1 MQDRKEDTASLS
13 RRFHI
18 ITMGCQ
24 MNQYDSDLA
33 SQILLGM
40 GYLPAENETN
50 ADLILIN
57 TCAVRA
63 RAEQKAFSILGRMIK
78 QKKRAGG
85 LKVGIMGCVAQLY
98 GPDLFTWV
106 PDLDFVIGTR
116 EVEKIKEHVRATEA
130 CSKKMISTGIK
141 IHPPRAPHVSGYFRG
156 RVTAYISIME
166 GCDNFCTYC
175 IVPFT
180 RGREVSRSP
189 EEIKEEVMHLISE
202 GVREITLLG
211 QNVNSYSFGE
221 TNTFGFSSLLRNLSP
236 LKDLLRLRFT
246 TSHPKDLSDD
256 LIRCFKELPNLCPHI
271 HLPFQSGSNRIL
283 RRMNRG
289 YTREHYIRRVAELR
303 QAVPGI
309 AITSDVMV
317 GFPGESLT
325 DFENTLD
332 LMKKIEFDNLYSFK
346 YSDRDGTKAS
356 LLSDK
361 IDDREK
367 TRRLLILQDMQKEI
381 TFRKNRE
388 IVGSERKVL
397 VEGFSRRGHQLTGK
411 TPENKIVNF
420 KGDYSS
426 IGNIVQVLINASSA
440 NSLRGEYISA
450 TAGALS

>member
-1 MQDRKEDTASLS
+1 MPRH
-13 RRFHI
+13 FHI

-24 MNQYDSDLA
+24 MNEYDSDLA

-40 GYLPAENETN
+40 GYLPAENESE

-78 QKKRAGG
+78 QKKKAAG
-85 LKVGIMGCVAQLY
+85 LKVGIMGCVAQRY
-98 GPDLFTWV
+98 GSDLFTWV

-116 EVEKIKEHVRATEA
+116 EIAKIKERVRATEA
-130 CSKKMISTGIK
+130 CSKKTAATEIK
-141 IHPPRAPHVSGYFRG
+141 KHPSQAPRVSGYFRG
-156 RVTAYISIME
+156 RVTAYVSIME

-189 EEIKEEVMHLISE
+189 EDIKEEVMHLISE
-202 GVREITLLG
+202 GIREVTLLG

-221 TNTFGFSSLLRNLSP
+221 PNTFGFSSLLRNLSP
-236 LKDLLRLRFT
+236 LSGLLRLRFT

-256 LIRCFKELPNLCPHI
+256 LIRCFNQLPNLCPHI

-283 RRMNRG
+283 RGMKRG
-289 YTREHYIRRVAELR
+289 YTRDHYIQRVEELR
-303 QAVPGI
+303 RAVPDI

-317 GFPGESLT
+317 GFPGESVT
-325 DFENTLD
+325 DFDNTLD
-332 LMKKIEFDNLYSFK
+332 LIKKIEFDNLYSFK

-356 LLSDK
+356 LLPEK

-367 TRRLLILQDMQKEI
+367 TRRLLILQDIQKEI
-381 TFRKNRE
+381 TLRKNRE

-397 VEGFSRRGHQLTGK
+397 VEGFSRKGHKLTGR

-420 KGDYSS
+420 IGDNKL
-426 IGNIVQVLINASSA
+426 IGTIVNVLINASSA
-440 NSLRGEYISA
+440 NSLSGEFTSA
-450 TAGALS
+450 GQGPSHDLTF